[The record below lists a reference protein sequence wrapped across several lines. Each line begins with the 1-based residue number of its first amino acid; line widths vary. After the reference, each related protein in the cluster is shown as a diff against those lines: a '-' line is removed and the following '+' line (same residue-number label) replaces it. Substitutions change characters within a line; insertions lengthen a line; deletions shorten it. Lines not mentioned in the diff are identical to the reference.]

1 LQEEQQVNA
10 VTLFLSTY
18 FVLILLATLTSTMY
32 GLDLLTAF
40 SSSVSFIGNIGPGFG
55 EVGSYD
61 NYAAMPLMLK
71 IQGTVLM
78 LMYRECYIAVWA
90 ASRVATLRTLHVWC
104 ISTPI
109 LEEYHLFATR

>member
-1 LQEEQQVNA
+1 
-10 VTLFLSTY
+10 
-18 FVLILLATLTSTMY
+18 MY

-78 LMYRECYIAVWA
+78 LMGR
-90 ASRVATLRTLHVWC
+90 
-104 ISTPI
+104 
-109 LEEYHLFATR
+109 LEIFGFVQFLFIRMWR